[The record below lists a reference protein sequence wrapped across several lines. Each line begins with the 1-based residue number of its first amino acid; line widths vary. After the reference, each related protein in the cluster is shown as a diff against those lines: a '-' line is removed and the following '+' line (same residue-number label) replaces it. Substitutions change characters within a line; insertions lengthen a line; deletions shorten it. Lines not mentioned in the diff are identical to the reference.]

1 MKKESTL
8 YKVLLLGVLCAVC
21 GTLLAG
27 VNSITAP
34 IIEAAAIEK
43 EKANLELIYPG
54 ASFKEVTDY
63 EDPTGLIQG
72 VYEAEGQGMIYKI
85 KNTGYNSN
93 GFTFMVAFNNDGTVG
108 GYTVLEH
115 GETNG
120 FGSRAFEEDYVN
132 TIKGLTSS
140 DPVPLLTGA
149 TITTTAVQQG
159 IDAAKA
165 HFNETNGI
173 SYDPNAVA
181 EAAPAPAG
189 DPLPLNDDYAQFKCE
204 VEELSNDGTT
214 AKYHV
219 TSLGFGLLDPDGM
232 ASHSGHEYKRNEAEI
247 EVDLASMKI
256 VNYTLTV
263 FGDTEGIGDT
273 ATTEDKQQEF
283 VGKTLEDSIDSV
295 TGATWTGKSLA
306 AMAQAA
312 LNAASGN

>member
-8 YKVLLLGVLCAVC
+8 YKVLLLGVLCAIC

-27 VNSITAP
+27 VNAVTAP
-34 IIEAAAIEK
+34 IIEAAAIEN

-54 ASFKEVTDY
+54 ATFKEVKDFTD
-63 EDPTGLIQG
+63 ESGLIQG
-72 VYEAEGQGMIYKI
+72 VYEAEGKGMIYKI

-93 GFTFMVAFNNDGTVG
+93 GFTFLIAFNNDGTVG
-108 GYTVLEH
+108 GYTALEH
-115 GETNG
+115 GETSG
-120 FGSRAFEEDYVN
+120 FGSRAFEGDYVEQ
-132 TIKGLTSS
+132 IKGLTSS

-165 HFNETNGI
+165 LFNEANNI

-181 EAAPAPAG
+181 EAAPAPKG
-189 DPLPLNDDYAQFKCE
+189 DPLPLNSDYAEFKCE

-219 TSLGFGLLDPDGM
+219 TSRGFGLLDPDGM

-247 EVDLASMKI
+247 EVDLASMTI
-256 VNYTLTV
+256 TNYTLTV

-273 ATTEDKQQEF
+273 ATTEEKQQEF
-283 VGKTLEDSIDSV
+283 VGKTLDDSIDSV